1 MRKLELLMA
10 EALAGGCDCVVT
22 VGGLQSNHCRATAA
36 AARLVG
42 LEAHLVLLVADHAAG
57 DDPGLQ
63 GNLLLDR
70 LLGARLHMCAAS
82 DYYKYGGDLAAMDKL
97 NQLVASRLR
106 AQGRKPYV
114 VPVGGTTPMSAWA
127 YISATDELIT
137 QCREGRLPTQ
147 EGGVPSEQGSVPPPP
162 PKRLDE
168 GVRRR
173 RPRRSLSTTLCSRR
187 VPVARP
193 PASRSAAISRRS
205 ARSCT
210 LSTCSTRPRRTTRR
224 SMLRLARSGSI
235 RQRRVSGSPSMMDRP
250 SGMDTRP
257 LNSSSRFEIR
267 APRQVC
273 FALAHFLSLN
283 FAHSISL
290 THFLSLT
297 FSHPLSLTH
306 FILPTLS
313 HPLYLTHFLSHTHV
327 FPIYVTPHVSYL
339 SPRPVCFGGV
349 LLDHVYT
356 GKALHFFCKAVR
368 ADPEA
373 FRGSRILFWHTG
385 GLFGLYSKSTPLKAL
400 LPQEAVQ
407 RLEVPDLPA

>member
-70 LLGARLHMCAAS
+70 LLGANLHMCAAS

-193 PASRSAAISRRS
+193 PASRSAAISLRS
-205 ARSCT
+205 TRSCT

-224 SMLRLARSGSI
+224 SMLRLAHSGSI

-273 FALAHFLSLN
+273 FALAHFLSLT
-283 FAHSISL
+283 FSHSISL
-290 THFLSLT
+290 THFIS
-297 FSHPLSLTH
+297 
-306 FILPTLS
+306 PTLS
-313 HPLYLTHFLSHTHV
+313 YPLYLTHFISPTFSHTPM
-327 FPIYVTPHVSYL
+327 F
-339 SPRPVCFGGV
+339 SPYMSHPMFRICHRDLFVFGGV

>member
-1 MRKLELLMA
+1 MLRRLSSLGNQVRKLELLMA

-147 EGGVPSEQGSVPPPP
+147 EGGVPSEQGSVPPLPP
-162 PKRLDE
+162 QATERGRATAAAETLPFDHIVFAAGSGGTATGLALGCHLASVDAQLHAVNVQHTPATYYEAIDAEARALGIDSPASRE
-168 GVRRR
+168 WLTIHDGSSIGYGHSTTELLESIRDTCAASGVFCS
-173 RPRRSLSTTLCSRR
+173 RSLSLT
-187 VPVARP
+187 
-193 PASRSAAISRRS
+193 
-205 ARSCT
+205 
-210 LSTCSTRPRRTTRR
+210 
-224 SMLRLARSGSI
+224 
-235 RQRRVSGSPSMMDRP
+235 
-250 SGMDTRP
+250 
-257 LNSSSRFEIR
+257 
-267 APRQVC
+267 
-273 FALAHFLSLN
+273 HFLSLN
-283 FAHSISL
+283 FAHS
-290 THFLSLT
+290 
-297 FSHPLSLTH
+297 LSLTH

-339 SPRPVCFGGV
+339 SPRPVCFWRGALGSRLYGQGAPLLLQGREGRPRSLSGESDPLLAHGGS
-349 LLDHVYT
+349 LW
-356 GKALHFFCKAVR
+356 AVQQVD
-368 ADPEA
+368 AA
-373 FRGSRILFWHTG
+373 QGFVAARGS
-385 GLFGLYSKSTPLKAL
+385 A
-400 LPQEAVQ
+400 EA
-407 RLEVPDLPA
+407 RGA

>member
-70 LLGARLHMCAAS
+70 LLGANLHMCAAS

-162 PKRLDE
+162 PSDWTRACD
-168 GVRRR
+168 GGGRDAPFRPHCVRGGFRWHGH
-173 RPRRSLSTTLCSRR
+173 RPRARLPSRGGR
-187 VPVARP
+187 RAAARCQ
-193 PASRSAAISRRS
+193 RAAH
-205 ARSCT
+205 ARDV
-210 LSTCSTRPRRTTRR
+210 
-224 SMLRLARSGSI
+224 LRG
-235 RQRRVSGSPSMMDRP
+235 DR
-250 SGMDTRP
+250 
-257 LNSSSRFEIR
+257 
-267 APRQVC
+267 C
-273 FALAHFLSLN
+273 
-283 FAHSISL
+283 
-290 THFLSLT
+290 
-297 FSHPLSLTH
+297 
-306 FILPTLS
+306 
-313 HPLYLTHFLSHTHV
+313 
-327 FPIYVTPHVSYL
+327 
-339 SPRPVCFGGV
+339 
-349 LLDHVYT
+349 
-356 GKALHFFCKAVR
+356 
-368 ADPEA
+368 
-373 FRGSRILFWHTG
+373 
-385 GLFGLYSKSTPLKAL
+385 
-400 LPQEAVQ
+400 
-407 RLEVPDLPA
+407 